1 MSLLGTRMDKLNDN
15 VDFKAV
21 EIRYRHKLLKG
32 NFAILPT
39 NKGTYIFALLG
50 KVNGIKKIMTTNP
63 LFGLH
68 YIDYENQTVLF
79 DPSQHAE
86 NSQDWFKNQAKI
98 NGFKEVKQFI
108 SW

>member
-1 MSLLGTRMDKLNDN
+1 MDQLNEN
-15 VDFKAV
+15 VDFQA
-21 EIRYRHKLLKG
+21 IDTRYRHKLLKG

-39 NKGTYIFALLG
+39 RKGTYIFGLLG

-68 YIDYENQTVLF
+68 YIDYTDKTVLF
-79 DPSQHAE
+79 DPGQHAE
-86 NSQDWFKNQAKI
+86 NSQDWFKTQAKV
-98 NGFKEVKQFI
+98 NGFKEVEKFI